1 MITSYSASNHEEFF
15 ILRWLLCR
23 RCTTA
28 DSVTFLIN
36 QANVAETVLRGLAKM
51 VIASSPI
58 SLQAS
63 KQEAVAQAAKQ
74 ETKRILD
81 FADDAVAKTA
91 NTTETAGSAAAH
103 EAAGFDLSP
112 DDVVDIDEEAEQL
125 AAVCKMSIDDTEK
138 PREINTR
145 SRSADVKPEVKPDV
159 KPEVKSCLKAEV
171 S

>member
-1 MITSYSASNHEEFF
+1 LQSS
-15 ILRWLLCR
+15 LRWLLRR

-91 NTTETAGSAAAH
+91 KTTETAAGSAAAH

-112 DDVVDIDEEAEQL
+112 DDVVEIDEEAEQL
-125 AAVCKMSIDDTEK
+125 AAVCKMSLDITEK

-145 SRSADVKPEVKPDV
+145 SRSADMNPEIKPEV
-159 KPEVKSCLKAEV
+159 KPEVKSCIKAEA